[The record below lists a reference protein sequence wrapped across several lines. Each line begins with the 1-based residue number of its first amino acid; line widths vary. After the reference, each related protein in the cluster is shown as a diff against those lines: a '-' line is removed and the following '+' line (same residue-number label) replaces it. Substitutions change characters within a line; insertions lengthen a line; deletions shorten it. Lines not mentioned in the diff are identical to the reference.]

1 MKAYDCPACGR
12 ASFSF
17 WRVQFL
23 GPGRSLKCPACGA
36 RASVPWLL
44 STLFGLL
51 AVGAAWLGGLCA
63 LVLLASSGWSSAS
76 GFAAVVVLG
85 AIVVTAPVLWLYG
98 RVIYL
103 VAR

>member
-1 MKAYDCPACGR
+1 MKTYDCPACGR
-12 ASFSF
+12 ASYSF

-23 GPGRSLKCPACGA
+23 GPSRSLKCPACGA

-44 STLFGLL
+44 SGLFGLL

-63 LVLLASSGWSSAS
+63 VVLLASFGLASAS
-76 GFAAVVVLG
+76 SFAAAAVLG
-85 AIVVTAPVLWLYG
+85 AVALTAPVLWLYG

-103 VAR
+103 VAK